1 MCAYSSCACTDQ
13 SYAAFQCVASQLCSQ
28 TRKDPK
34 SAVCLPCR
42 LLCWMDPSFNRHQTL
57 NTGKGKVWSLE
68 MELGEGTQLKLS
80 AENQDGKP
88 CQKLWTED
96 RSQTAG
102 QRTRNNRRL
111 HYDFILSEGL
121 RNDRIWAIFAEVCFV
136 SPNHFAI
143 WNQVLCTLHLHF
155 NLKTKGFPISSKTL
169 NGICLNHQKVGLKGI
184 G

>member
-1 MCAYSSCACTDQ
+1 MLEVLQERPFPWGRWMCAYSSCACTDQ

-28 TRKDPK
+28 MRKDPK

-111 HYDFILSEGL
+111 HYDFILRGTTKWPNLSYL
-121 RNDRIWAIFAEVCFV
+121 CWSLFRFPKPFCHLKS
-136 SPNHFAI
+136 SPVYLALTF
-143 WNQVLCTLHLHF
+143 Q
-155 NLKTKGFPISSKTL
+155 P
-169 NGICLNHQKVGLKGI
+169 
-184 G
+184 